1 MPASLDGDLREALA
15 AIQSNNISSPFLVS
29 DGIGSIDCVVQNPTS
44 SYTVGPNDNVII
56 CGGNSLAITL
66 TATSNSPVFITS
78 IDGTT
83 QRTSCT
89 VVVGSQ
95 DFVIADSGCAAYCIR
110 YGPASMNLWAVIGAK
125 TAS

>member
-1 MPASLDGDLREALA
+1 MP
-15 AIQSNNISSPFLVS
+15 NNKTNPFLIS
-29 DGIGSIDCVVQNPTS
+29 ANCFGPNPTIQNPST
-44 SYTVGPNDNVII
+44 SYTVLADDDII
-56 CGGNSLAITL
+56 VCGANSLAITL
-66 TATSNSPVFITS
+66 TATSNSPVIVTS

-95 DFVIADSGCAAYCIR
+95 DFVIADSGCTALCVR
-110 YGPASMNLWAVIGAK
+110 MGPASANQWQVIGAK